1 MRTDRCKS
9 PRTAV
14 GAATFALSSAL
25 SLKRAGLARSK
36 TRTGAEL
43 LFAPERFKN
52 YEHHEL
58 LLATL
63 ISHMNQP
70 RFLLNFRC
78 QESFQN
84 VKTLEVLCYSG
95 RYQLKAP
102 PPEEDCCSCWI
113 L

>member
-1 MRTDRCKS
+1 MRRDRCRS
-9 PRTAV
+9 PQTAV

-25 SLKRAGLARSK
+25 SLKRAGLARS
-36 TRTGAEL
+36 TTQTSAEL
-43 LFAPERFKN
+43 LFAPDRFQN
-52 YEHHEL
+52 YELYEL

-63 ISHMNQP
+63 ISHANQP

-84 VKTLEVLCYSG
+84 VKILEVLCYSG
-95 RYQLKAP
+95 RYQLKAL

-113 L
+113 